1 MIRQPGRKTGLL
13 LFLALV
19 SALAL
24 TFQGCGG
31 GGGTSSY
38 NPPSSAST
46 GVVVDAATVKSWV
59 DGGQVNGTGYNKVVI
74 LDLGTSADYSAGHIP
89 GAQWVDSN
97 SLYENRNEGVL
108 TDVNMVLDGPTM
120 DALVQKYGI
129 DQNTTIVF
137 TSSDPTAKSVSP
149 YWTVGRAYWTFR
161 YWGFSKD
168 RLKILNGLDAAYAD
182 QYGLTTAA
190 SPAITASTYSVKD
203 NASFRGDL
211 RASLAGMI
219 NFADGK
225 DTNTA
230 VIDARGQDGDGYD
243 VKSSYSGDADQT
255 PGVWPSGPGKA
266 AKTYV
271 AFEGHIKGAIAVN
284 SNFFYKTVTGT
295 SQTYKVFLSASDM
308 ASMLAANGINSSE
321 TIIVHCR
328 TGVIAAG
335 AFVAIDSVLG
345 WNVENY
351 DGSWSQ
357 WGMLASTANCGP
369 LDPNSP
375 WRTDTAQRTANLT
388 FNPPGTSCANIE
400 DGTDNGT
407 YPVNSFDTDLNRINE
422 QDSAYFS
429 GGSGGSGSGGGG
441 NIGC

>member
-1 MIRQPGRKTGLL
+1 MTGLPKRRTGLL
-13 LFLALV
+13 LLIALASV
-19 SALAL
+19 LAL

-38 NPPSSAST
+38 STPSTTST

-59 DGGQVNGTGYNKVVI
+59 DSGKVNGTGYDRVVI
-74 LDLGTSADYSAGHIP
+74 LDLGSSADYAAGHIP
-89 GAQWVDSN
+89 GAQWVNSS

-108 TDVNMVLDGPTM
+108 TDINMVLDGPTM
-120 DALVQKYGI
+120 DALIKKYGI

-137 TSSDPTAKSVSP
+137 TSSDSTASNVIP

-161 YWGFSKD
+161 YWGFPKD

-182 QYGLTTAA
+182 QYGLTTASA
-190 SPAITASTYSVKD
+190 PAVTPSTYSVRD
-203 NASFRGDL
+203 NPSFRGDL
-211 RASLAGMI
+211 RASLMDMI

-225 DTNTA
+225 DYNTV

-243 VKSSYSGDADQT
+243 TKSSYSGDKDQT
-255 PGVWPSGPGKA
+255 PGVWQP
-266 AKTYV
+266 KTWV
-271 AFEGHIKGAIAVN
+271 AFEGHINGSIAVN
-284 SNFFYKTVTGT
+284 TNFFYKTVTGKT
-295 SQTYKVFLSASDM
+295 QTYRVFLSPSDM
-308 ASMLAANGINSSE
+308 AAMLAQHGVNSTQ

-335 AFVAIDSVLG
+335 AFVAIDGVLG

-369 LDPNSP
+369 LDPSSP
-375 WRTDTAQRTANLT
+375 WRTDTPQRTANLT
-388 FNPPGTSCANIE
+388 FNEVAVGNCTGIE
-400 DGTDNGT
+400 DATNGGT
-407 YPVNSFDTDLNRINE
+407 YSVNSFDTDLNQINE

-429 GGSGGSGSGGGG
+429 SGGGSSGSAGGG

>member
-1 MIRQPGRKTGLL
+1 MTRKLERKTGVLL
-13 LFLALV
+13 CLAL
-19 SALAL
+19 AFAFAL

-31 GGGTSSY
+31 GGGTTSY
-38 NPPSSAST
+38 DPPSTAAS

-59 DGGQVNGTGYNKVVI
+59 DGGEVNAAGYNRVVI
-74 LDLGTSADYSAGHIP
+74 LDLGTAADYSAGHIP
-89 GAQWVDSN
+89 GAHWVDPS

-137 TSSDPTAKSVSP
+137 TSSDSTAKSVSP

-182 QYGLTTAA
+182 QYGLSTAA
-190 SPAITASTYSVKD
+190 APSITPSTYSVKD

-211 RASLAGMI
+211 RASLADMI

-225 DTNTA
+225 DSNTA
-230 VIDARGQDGDGYD
+230 VIDTRGQDGDGYD
-243 VKSSYSGDADQT
+243 TTSSYSGDAKQT
-255 PGVWPSGPGKA
+255 PGVW
-266 AKTYV
+266 AKGTWV

-284 SNFFYKTVTGT
+284 SNMFYKTVTGA
-295 SQTYKVFLSASDM
+295 SQTYKVFLSPSDM
-308 ASMLAANGINSSE
+308 AAMLAKNGINSSE
-321 TIIVHCR
+321 TVIVHCR
-328 TGVIAAG
+328 TGVIASG
-335 AFVAIDSVLG
+335 GFVAIDAVLG

-357 WGMLASTANCGP
+357 WGMLASTADCGP

-375 WRTDTAQRTANLT
+375 WRTDTPQRTSNLT
-388 FNPPGTSCANIE
+388 FNSALAPNCSGIE
-400 DGTDNGT
+400 DATNGGAYT
-407 YPVNSFDTDLNRINE
+407 VNSFDTDLNKINE

-429 GGSGGSGSGGGG
+429 GGSGSSSGGGGG